1 MTVELIE
8 AARSGTADYEALYE
22 RMDKAISKVVLS
34 QTMTT
39 DDGSSR
45 AQAQVHQG
53 VADHVIKSDADLLCE
68 SFNRGPV
75 RWLTAWKFP
84 NAQPPRVWRHT
95 EPAEDLQAR
104 AERDNKI
111 FALGYAPTE
120 QYIEETYGPGWEKKA
135 EPELPPEDPKG
146 PLPAEFTE
154 FTEFTEIS
162 ELALKRA
169 GHRADQQ
176 ALVHGWAVA
185 SSTLRLNPEKVRSCC
200 SLRGSGGPT
209 VGLPSGISLK
219 PRKSRVGSN
228 ESAAEWAGFRGGR
241 SHRRRFSRCRLQRL
255 CVISFFASTRFQ
267 GQQCQ
272 GQNKPGQV

>member
-1 MTVELIE
+1 MEDMTVELIE

-75 RWLTAWKFP
+75 RWLTAWNFP

-111 FALGYAPTE
+111 FALGYAPSE

-135 EPELPPEDPKG
+135 EPELPPENPTG
-146 PLPAEFTE
+146 ALPA
-154 FTEFTEIS
+154 EFTEIS

-176 ALVHGWAVA
+176 ALVQGAERLATQYYDLVGKRVETILSYLDETDDVDTFKERLVELLAAVPDA
-185 SSTLRLNPEKVRSCC
+185 GAVDKVRDATWYARM
-200 SLRGSGGPT
+200 LGR
-209 VGLPSGISLK
+209 
-219 PRKSRVGSN
+219 
-228 ESAAEWAGFRGGR
+228 FRG
-241 SHRRRFSRCRLQRL
+241 Q
-255 CVISFFASTRFQ
+255 
-267 GQQCQ
+267 
-272 GQNKPGQV
+272 